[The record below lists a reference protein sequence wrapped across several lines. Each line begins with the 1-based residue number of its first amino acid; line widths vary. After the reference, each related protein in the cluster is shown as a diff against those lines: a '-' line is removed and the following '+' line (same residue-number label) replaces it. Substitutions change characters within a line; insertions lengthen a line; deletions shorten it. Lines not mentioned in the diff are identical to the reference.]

1 MNKFYLCF
9 LFSWFKW
16 VFRWHRRYVRF
27 PIKSCDELW
36 ELNLLGG
43 MFICLYVY
51 LQWFMSTSCSALF
64 CCMKKKPHYIVNN
77 GNHTNNCRIFD
88 RYALKVTTKNRTV
101 SRIMKLFVVLVEKC
115 HIFVPGTFN
124 LAHFVNFS
132 QWVFNWIK

>member
-1 MNKFYLCF
+1 MFVC
-9 LFSWFKW
+9 LFTMIYE
-16 VFRWHRRYVRF
+16 HQ
-27 PIKSCDELW
+27 
-36 ELNLLGG
+36 LLGA
-43 MFICLYVY
+43 ILLYE
-51 LQWFMSTSCSALF
+51 
-64 CCMKKKPHYIVNN
+64 KKPHYIVNN

-132 QWVFNWIK
+132 QWGFN